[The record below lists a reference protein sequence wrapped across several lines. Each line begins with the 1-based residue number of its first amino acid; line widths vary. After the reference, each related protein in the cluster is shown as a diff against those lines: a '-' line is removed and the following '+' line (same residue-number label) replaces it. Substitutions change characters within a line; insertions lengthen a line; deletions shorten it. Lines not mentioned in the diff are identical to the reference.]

1 MGEGQGQ
8 DEVYGHVMEGHEIP
22 NSALGRILTRLGV
35 LTEDTRTDMMPPI
48 PAGLMGSLLP
58 KPQRCYIG
66 FGEPVDLSQ
75 FEGKKLSKGNLRIV
89 RNQVADEIE
98 EQLSELLLLREQHK
112 GDDGLLRRLLTF

>member
-1 MGEGQGQ
+1 MLSQFG
-8 DEVYGHVMEGHEIP
+8 
-22 NSALGRILTRLGV
+22 L
-35 LTEDTRTDMMPPI
+35 LTEDTRTDMLPPI
-48 PAGLMGSLLP
+48 PLGLMGSLLP

-75 FEGKKLSKGNLRIV
+75 FEGKKMSKGNQRII

-98 EQLSELLLLREQHK
+98 EQLSELLLLREQNK